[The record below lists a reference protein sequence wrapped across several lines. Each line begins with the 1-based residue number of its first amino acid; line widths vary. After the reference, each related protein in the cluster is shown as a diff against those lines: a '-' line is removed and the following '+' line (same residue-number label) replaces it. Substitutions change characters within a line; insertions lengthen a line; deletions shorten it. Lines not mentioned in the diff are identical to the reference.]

1 MNLIAIIKKEFEKL
15 VDGFRA
21 DVWKDIK
28 SIDDRIDRLEDSIET
43 RISAVEKSIVNK
55 AEKIYTTLEGN

>member
-1 MNLIAIIKKEFEKL
+1 MNLIEIIKKEFEKL

-21 DVWKDIK
+21 DVWRDIK
-28 SIDDRIDRLEDSIET
+28 SIDERIDRLEDSIET
-43 RISAVEKSIVNK
+43 RISAIEKPIVNK